1 MTEVVHW
8 NPRRRLAQ
16 RGPLRLVRRAS
27 RVDNFGDLLGP
38 VIVQR
43 LLERLRLSAA
53 SERSS
58 RLLAV
63 GSILHMSRPG
73 DVVWGAGIN
82 GKISQNHFPRLDV
95 RAVRGPLTA
104 AALRRSGLVVPDV
117 YGDPALLLP
126 HLWTSEDLGIR
137 PSTRG
142 TVYVPNLHDRASFP
156 RDALDPR
163 GDPMEKV
170 AHIASAERVV
180 ASSLHGIIV
189 AEAFNVP
196 VAVVASPS
204 EPPFKYEDYFEGTGR
219 RLPRMHATWQEAA
232 ASETTTLDWD
242 PQPLLDAFPAGLW
255 RPHSE
260 AGRAHS

>member
-1 MTEVVHW
+1 
-8 NPRRRLAQ
+8 
-16 RGPLRLVRRAS
+16 
-27 RVDNFGDLLGP
+27 
-38 VIVQR
+38 
-43 LLERLRLSAA
+43 
-53 SERSS
+53 
-58 RLLAV
+58 
-63 GSILHMSRPG
+63 
-73 DVVWGAGIN
+73 
-82 GKISQNHFPRLDV
+82 
-95 RAVRGPLTA
+95 
-104 AALRRSGLVVPDV
+104 
-117 YGDPALLLP
+117 
-126 HLWTSEDLGIR
+126 
-137 PSTRG
+137 
-142 TVYVPNLHDRASFP
+142 
-156 RDALDPR
+156 
-163 GDPMEKV
+163 MEKV